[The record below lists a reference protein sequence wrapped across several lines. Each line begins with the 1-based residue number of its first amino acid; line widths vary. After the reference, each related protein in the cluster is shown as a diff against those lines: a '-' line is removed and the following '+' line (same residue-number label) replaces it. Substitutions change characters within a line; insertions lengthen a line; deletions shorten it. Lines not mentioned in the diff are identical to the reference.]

1 MKKQYFNLLCLLL
14 VIFIFYCFSQIEGF
28 LTIDAGNLCIS
39 DATGVGPTCEGS
51 TITDMGGRGPQ
62 GHVCR
67 LPGSMTGY
75 NLIDSEANLNSG
87 VSFDP
92 GDSFDCDTST
102 HERLDPLIPPTATPC
117 FSHNGEIGMHGCI
130 EQCSMDPNSTGFN
143 TAATTLPARVPDG
156 IHSLPGVSCSS
167 ASLLPAT
174 NSCYGPDGIIIN
186 SISTQAACE
195 TATGNTWYVGG
206 AGVELQAVCHGRSD
220 EAQGGPIQPY
230 KIIGCEE
237 GCFRRGGAGDKP
249 NYITAANE
257 DQPTI
262 TSHGE
267 HREVIY
273 IGDEQISGQND
284 PYEITE
290 NGSMKSDDSFNVT
303 PTCSQ
308 SVTTSNGIIAFDS
321 PFAAPVAQ
329 KCNLSV
335 SASGSDHLES
345 RRYSVS
351 GCYPQCSDS
360 DRCINMIFTYP
371 SGEAPGHAEFQNQL
385 LASYIENGGQ
395 LGTQEGADQEF
406 KDNIYYYRK
415 YRHEGVDHIEAQF
428 KCVGDTCEFV
438 DATLEAAVHSLGGD
452 ASRIRIL
459 ATERGLD
466 LTAIDEAIATIGDS
480 TTLYDIQAAAG
491 LDREGNPL
499 SVPLVAGHL
508 RQRRWVLGGTEDTN
522 CNETC
527 INNYGRNS
535 KCVDDAAWEAGNITQ
550 INKYLTG
557 TDGNNLLNSVF
568 GTGALNGN
576 SVSSSVDPARALRN
590 DPSQSEFPCHT
601 GQEIAD
607 KWFSGSRSDAA
618 SDSRYPGV
626 NPQANAPPVIL
637 TSTAVVSNGIGG
649 EICRWQPSNEYHTV
663 VPNICTTSA
672 DKSNLGNDIV
682 NTAHSHSSARQ
693 LCQCYVS
700 RQDIC
705 RARNGEA
712 GPKVSSV
719 GGFESD
725 EGLDG
730 STCGGNL
737 IWDPWVEP

>member
-1 MKKQYFNLLCLLL
+1 MKKQYFHLLCLLL
-14 VIFIFYCFSQIEGF
+14 GVLIFYCFSQIDGF

-39 DATGVGPTCEGS
+39 DDTGGGPTCEGS

-62 GHVCR
+62 GHVCQ
-67 LPGSMTGY
+67 LPGSTTGY
-75 NLIDSEANLNSG
+75 NLIVSEANLNSG
-87 VSFDP
+87 VSFNP

-130 EQCSMDPNSTGFN
+130 EQCPIDPNSTGFN
-143 TAATTLPARVPDG
+143 TTTTTLPASVPNGTHD
-156 IHSLPGVSCSS
+156 LQGVSCSA
-167 ASLLPAT
+167 ASIPAT

-186 SISTQAACE
+186 SITTQPACDR
-195 TATGNTWYVGG
+195 TPGNTWYVGG
-206 AGVELQAVCHGRSD
+206 AGTELQAVCHSRSD
-220 EAQGGPIQPY
+220 AGQGGPVQPY

-249 NYITAANE
+249 NYITSLNDDEA
-257 DQPTI
+257 TI

-273 IGDEQISGQND
+273 IGEEQISGQND

-290 NGSMKSDDSFNVT
+290 VSMKPDNSFDVT

-308 SVTTSNGIIAFDS
+308 SVTTSNGSIAFDS
-321 PFAAPVAQ
+321 PFADPVAQ
-329 KCNLSV
+329 KCNLAV
-335 SASGSDHLES
+335 GTFGSDHLES

-371 SGEAPGHAEFQNQL
+371 SGDAPGHDEFKTQL

-395 LGTQEGADQEF
+395 LGTQGNAEQEF
-406 KDNIYYYRK
+406 KNDIYYYRK
-415 YRHEGVDHIEAQF
+415 YRHDGVDHIEAQF

-452 ASRIRIL
+452 AVLRIAAL

-466 LTAIDEAIATIGDS
+466 QTAIDQAIAIIGDS

-491 LDREGNPL
+491 LNREGNPFA
-499 SVPLVAGHL
+499 VPLVAGHL
-508 RQRRWVLGGTEDTN
+508 RQRRWALGDQEDTN

-527 INNYGRNS
+527 VNNYGSNS
-535 KCVDDAAWEAGNITQ
+535 KCVDDAPWEAGNIAQ

-557 TDGNNLLNSVF
+557 TDGNNILNSVF
-568 GTGALNGN
+568 GTGALNDN

-590 DPSQSEFPCHT
+590 DPSQNEFPCHT
-601 GQEIAD
+601 GDEIAS

-637 TSTAVVSNGIGG
+637 TSTDLVTSGIGG
-649 EICRWQPSNEYHTV
+649 EICRWQPSTERNIV
-663 VPNICTTSA
+663 VPEICTTSA

-682 NTAHSHSSARQ
+682 NTPASHSSARQ

-705 RARNGEA
+705 RARNGVA
-712 GPKVSSV
+712 GPIASSV

-730 STCGGNL
+730 STCTGNL
-737 IWDPWVEP
+737 IWDPWEEP